1 MKHTV
6 PISIMLA
13 SRSGGMLQVTL
24 THTCLTSSTVSSLYM
39 HRILDLTSVGQ
50 RSLANTLE
58 EVQGLVTDKSLCWHG
73 AVTARVLFF
82 NDIHLHANLCSKVSQ
97 PVHPPH
103 TEIYPALY
111 VCLFLVV
118 PIAHC
123 TTCPHADTLALFL
136 HL

>member
-1 MKHTV
+1 MF
-6 PISIMLA
+6 A
-13 SRSGGMLQVTL
+13 SRSGGMLPVTL
-24 THTCLTSSTVSSLYM
+24 THTCLMLSTMLSLHM

-58 EVQGLVTDKSLCWHG
+58 EVQGLMTDKSLCWHG
-73 AVTARVLFF
+73 AVTPRVLFF

-97 PVHPPH
+97 PVHPLPTLSSH
-103 TEIYPALY
+103 TEVYLALH
-111 VCLFLVV
+111 VCLFLV

-123 TTCPHADTLALFL
+123 TTCPHADTLALLL